1 MAIPNS
7 QQAYADYLAAQKKY
21 QTQQTGGA
29 GFLAALTKALTGAD
43 GQNTTLRSQ
52 EQALTSQQFTEPTKY
67 REELVGQGIT
77 DPYKRQAL
85 LDQRLGATAGHLTG
99 VRGKLQDLGASRQQV
114 VDTAGKAYDTETQVA
129 MQQANSAGDFWKTIL
144 GQEQAEKDRQFQS
157 RMDDLTRQEKQASIA
172 AANRSNRGGGGGGLT
187 LAQML
192 GLQQDNPLG
201 YAQTLGYERKLAPN
215 GGQGYFFYK
224 NGQPVTVDEVANAIG
239 GNKAALLAGSS
250 NAADQQFVQSTA
262 KPPTQTAKSANNNAQ
277 SGIRSLD
284 KIESLYNE
292 PSRISTLNK
301 SRLPFGLGDPK
312 AQQYNSAR
320 KEITDII
327 ARLRTGAV
335 INEQE
340 EKLYRT
346 YVPGPSDS
354 EANARWKMDQLKQF
368 FNGLTLGG
376 GTSLPTVQDIVD
388 TGI

>member
-1 MAIPNS
+1 MAIPNT
-7 QQAYADYLAAQKKY
+7 QQAYQDYLNAQKKY

-29 GFLAALTKALTGAD
+29 GFLAALTKALAGAD
-43 GQNTTLRSQ
+43 NQNTTLRSQ
-52 EQALTSQQFTEPTKY
+52 EQSLTNQQFTEPTKY
-67 REELVGQGIT
+67 REELLGQGIT

-85 LDQRLGATAGHLTG
+85 LDQRLGSTASNLTG
-99 VRGKLQDLGASRQQV
+99 VRGKIQDLGASRQQA
-114 VDTAGKAYDTETQVA
+114 VDTAGKAYDADTQVA
-129 MQQANSAGDFWKTIL
+129 MQQANSAGDFFKTL
-144 GQEQAEKDRQFQS
+144 LNREHDS
-157 RMDDLTRQEKQASIA
+157 RFDDLTRQEKLASIA
-172 AANRSNRGGGGGGLT
+172 ATNRSNRGGGPGNGLT
-187 LAQML
+187 LAQLL

-224 NGQPVTVDEVANAIG
+224 DGKPVTVDEVANAIG
-239 GNKAALLAGSS
+239 GNKAALLEGSS
-250 NAADQQFVQSTA
+250 NPGDQQFVQSII

-277 SGIRSLD
+277 SGLRSLD
-284 KIESLYNE
+284 KIESLYGE
-292 PSRISTLNK
+292 PGKGSTLAK
-301 SRLPFGLGDPK
+301 SRLPFGLGNPK

-354 EANARWKMDQLKQF
+354 DENARWKMDQLRQF
-368 FNGLTLGG
+368 FNG
-376 GTSLPTVQDIVD
+376 P
-388 TGI
+388 